1 MNALI
6 LAGGLG
12 TRLRPLTNYI
22 PKPLIPLVGKPL
34 VMHIIDSLPDEV
46 DTVILAVSYMR
57 DKLEEYFKE
66 NDVGK
71 TIILVSEEEPLGTG
85 GAIKN
90 VSRYL
95 DDTFI
100 VMNGDV
106 VCSLNINDM
115 LKFHKL
121 HGGIGSMS
129 LWTVEDPSAF
139 GVVGCRDAR
148 IETFQEKPK
157 REEALSNLIN
167 AGTYIFEKE
176 IFDYIPD
183 GVVSIEKQVF
193 PKILDKGMYG
203 YEFDGYWIDCGTR
216 ANYIAAQKLLLN
228 DGYAEVSADAILE
241 DDVKLTGQNLI
252 KRAHLRNCTIGP
264 NVYIEDDVLVSSNVT
279 VSNSMLLRGSLIE
292 EGSII
297 TNSVISQ
304 GCVVTKDS
312 VVTDTISAKD

>member
-1 MNALI
+1 MKALI

-46 DTVILAVSYMR
+46 DTVVLAVSYMR

-106 VCSLNINDM
+106 VCSLDINDM

-139 GVVGCRDAR
+139 GVVGCRNSR

-157 REEALSNLIN
+157 KEEALSNLIN

-203 YEFDGYWIDCGTR
+203 YEFGGYWIDCGTR
-216 ANYIAAQKLLLN
+216 ANYIAAQKLLLSN
-228 DGYAEVSADAILE
+228 GYAEVSADAILE
-241 DDVKLTGQNLI
+241 DDVKLSGQNLI
-252 KRAHLRNCTIGP
+252 KRSHLRNCTVGP

-279 VSNSMLLRGSLIE
+279 VSNSMLLRGALVE
-292 EGSII
+292 EGSVI
-297 TNSVISQ
+297 TNSVICQ
-304 GCVVTKDS
+304 GCVVAKNS
-312 VVTDTISAKD
+312 VVTDNILSKD

>member
-1 MNALI
+1 
-6 LAGGLG
+6 
-12 TRLRPLTNYI
+12 
-22 PKPLIPLVGKPL
+22 
-34 VMHIIDSLPDEV
+34 MHIIDSLPKEV
-46 DTVILAVSYMR
+46 DSVILAVSYMR

-66 NDVGK
+66 NDVGR

-106 VCSLNINDM
+106 VCSLDISDM
-115 LKFHKL
+115 LKFHKT

-129 LWTVEDPSAF
+129 LWTVDDPSAF
-139 GVVGCRDAR
+139 GVVGCKDSK
-148 IETFQEKPK
+148 IMTFQEKPK

-203 YEFDGYWIDCGTR
+203 SG
-216 ANYIAAQKLLLN
+216 
-228 DGYAEVSADAILE
+228 SA
-241 DDVKLTGQNLI
+241 
-252 KRAHLRNCTIGP
+252 
-264 NVYIEDDVLVSSNVT
+264 VY
-279 VSNSMLLRGSLIE
+279 
-292 EGSII
+292 
-297 TNSVISQ
+297 Q
-304 GCVVTKDS
+304 YH
-312 VVTDTISAKD
+312 

>member
-71 TIILVSEEEPLGTG
+71 KIILVSEEEPLGTG

-90 VSRYL
+90 ISRYL

-106 VCSLNINDM
+106 VCSLDIEDM
-115 LKFHKL
+115 MRFHKL
-121 HGGIGSMS
+121 YGGIGSMS

-139 GVVGCRDAR
+139 GVVGCRDNR

-203 YEFDGYWIDCGTR
+203 YEFNGYWIDCGTR
-216 ANYIAAQKLLLN
+216 TNYIAAQKLLLN
-228 DGYAEVSADAILE
+228 NGYAEVSADAILE
-241 DDVKLTGQNLI
+241 DNVELTGQNLI
-252 KRAHLRNCTIGP
+252 KRAHLRNCSVGP

-292 EGSII
+292 EGSVIS
-297 TNSVISQ
+297 NSVIGQ
-304 GCVVTKDS
+304 GCIVTKNS
-312 VVTDTISAKD
+312 VVMDTISAKD